1 MIHVV
6 TYQFDS
12 FCGSFLR
19 AFTSHALRSVSKT
32 VRLITA
38 LGRNKLN
45 LAIRVI
51 WDKLNV
57 SFD

>member
-1 MIHVV
+1 MIHAV

-19 AFTSHALRSVSKT
+19 AFTSHALRSVKT

-38 LGRNKLN
+38 LGRNMLN

-51 WDKLNV
+51 WDKWNV